1 MLICLNDPMLGNWID
16 LIIIFFLIIH
26 FADGVKRG
34 FYSIVVNMGSFLFS
48 LFISFLT
55 YSYSASFF
63 TQNFAIETAYANIMG
78 FFLNMFIIKFILLVV
93 SRRALPDSLFIINRS
108 IKRRAASGFAAF
120 SYSAIVVFL
129 LMSITFAFSLPHFL
143 KNEFN
148 FSTVGNFVVKDP
160 IRINNGLHNIFGDAL
175 SVTMDKLDFLTVETG
190 DEKRIDLGFTV
201 SDLSIN
207 KKLENDML
215 ELINKERSLAGRKD
229 LVADE
234 MARETARKHGID
246 MFNNGYFSHI
256 DLEKKG
262 PSDRMKESGVE
273 FNFSGENL
281 ALSKDL
287 PSAHQ
292 GLMNSPGHKKNIL
305 HPFFHRVGIGVI
317 DGGEYGM
324 IFVQN
329 FAD

>member
-1 MLICLNDPMLGNWID
+1 MLGNWID

-26 FADGVKRG
+26 FADGIKRG

-48 LFISFLT
+48 LFIAFLT
-55 YSYSASFF
+55 YSYTASFF
-63 TQNFAIETAYANIMG
+63 TKNFAIETAYANIMG
-78 FFLNMFIIKFILLVV
+78 FFLNMFIIKFILLVA
-93 SRRALPDSLFIINRS
+93 SRKALPDSLFIINKS
-108 IKRRAASGFAAF
+108 IKRRIASGFASF
-120 SYSAIVVFL
+120 SYSVVVVFL
-129 LMSITFAFSLPHFL
+129 LMSITFAFSLPYFL

-148 FSTVGNFVVKDP
+148 SSTFGDFVVKDP
-160 IRINNGLHNIFGDAL
+160 IRINNCLHNIFGDAL

-201 SDLSIN
+201 SDFSIN
-207 KKLENDML
+207 EKLENDML
-215 ELINKERSLAGRKD
+215 ELINKERILVGRKA

-234 MARETARKHGID
+234 IARKTARKHGID
-246 MFNNGYFSHI
+246 MFNKGYFSHI
-256 DLEKKG
+256 NLEGGG
-262 PSDRMKESGVE
+262 PSDRMKEGGVE

-287 PSAHQ
+287 ASAHQ
-292 GLMNSPGHKKNIL
+292 GLMNSSGHKKNIL

-324 IFVQN
+324 IFIQN

>member
-1 MLICLNDPMLGNWID
+1 MLGNWID
-16 LIIIFFLIIH
+16 LIIIFFLVIH
-26 FADGVKRG
+26 FADGVRRG
-34 FYSIVVNMGSFLFS
+34 FYSIIVNMGSFLFS

-55 YSYSASFF
+55 YSYTASFF

-93 SRRALPDSLFIINRS
+93 SRRALPDSLFVINRS
-108 IKRRAASGFAAF
+108 IKRRIASGFASF
-120 SYSAIVVFL
+120 SYSAVVVFL
-129 LMSITFAFSLPHFL
+129 LMSITFAFSLPYFL

-148 FSTVGNFVVKDP
+148 SSTFGSFVVGDP

-175 SVTMDKLDFLTVETG
+175 SLTMDKLDFLTVETG
-190 DEKRIDLGFTV
+190 DEKRIDLGFKV

-215 ELINKERSLAGRKD
+215 ELINKERALAGRKA
-229 LVADE
+229 LITDE
-234 MARETARKHGID
+234 KAMETARKHGMD
-246 MFNNGYFSHI
+246 MFSNGYFSHI
-256 DLEKKG
+256 DLEGEG
-262 PSDRMKESGVE
+262 PSDRMKEGGVE

>member
-1 MLICLNDPMLGNWID
+1 MNEFSMVKSITR
-16 LIIIFFLIIH
+16 FL
-26 FADGVKRG
+26 
-34 FYSIVVNMGSFLFS
+34 SFKFS
-48 LFISFLT
+48 SRT
-55 YSYSASFF
+55 P
-63 TQNFAIETAYANIMG
+63 
-78 FFLNMFIIKFILLVV
+78 IKFVFLAA
-93 SRRALPDSLFIINRS
+93 SRRAFPDSLFEINKS
-108 IKRRAASGFAAF
+108 TKRRIASGFASF

-129 LMSITFAFSLPHFL
+129 LMSITFAFSLPYFL

-148 FSTVGNFVVKDP
+148 SSTSGSFIAGDP
-160 IRINNGLHNIFGDAL
+160 IKINNGLHNIFGEVL

-190 DEKRIDLGFTV
+190 DEKRIDLDFTV
-201 SDLSIN
+201 SNFSIN
-207 KKLENDML
+207 EKLESDML
-215 ELINKERSLAGRKD
+215 ELINRERD
-229 LVADE
+229 LVGREALVTDE
-234 MARETARKHGID
+234 KAVEAARKHGMD
-246 MFNNGYFSHI
+246 MLSNGYFSHI
-256 DLEKKG
+256 NLEGEGPSVRMKKG
-262 PSDRMKESGVE
+262 GVE

-281 ALSKDL
+281 AFSKDL